1 VPDREYRRIA
11 RPRARHKT
19 VFSTLAIRS
28 SLWIGEDH
36 LLNIDSARYSEDY
49 KRFYFRDIQA
59 ITIRT
64 TQRRRVWNLVLGLLV
79 IIWLG
84 MLGNSL
90 PPNVADTWTRAI
102 FTAWFL
108 LLAVLLLLNN
118 VMGPTC
124 ATYIRTAVQTE
135 ELPSLNRV
143 RRARK
148 FLDVVRPL
156 IVAAQQQQEP
166 QQQQEHEEPSVPAP
180 PTVKSSEVAAP

>member
-1 VPDREYRRIA
+1 MPDREYRRIA

-28 SLWIGEDH
+28 SIWIGEDH

-64 TQRRRVWNLVLGLLV
+64 TQRRRVWNFVLGLLLM
-79 IIWLG
+79 IWLG
-84 MLGNSL
+84 TVSSTLVNTL
-90 PPNVADTWTRAI
+90 ENPAI
-102 FTAWFL
+102 ALYAAGPFL
-108 LLAVLLLLNN
+108 LAIALLLNN

-148 FLDVVRPL
+148 FLDFVRPL

-166 QQQQEHEEPSVPAP
+166 LQQQEHEEPAAP
-180 PTVKSSEVAAP
+180 VQPTVKSSEVAAP